1 MPLVESQPDA
11 LARTYAASLY
21 ELSEARAGKAGVEEC
36 LGELE
41 EILELARGNPKFS
54 EFMSSRS
61 VAAEARGRSLDK
73 IFRGVVSDT
82 TVKFLQLLNT
92 KGRLAH
98 LPAIVQAFDN
108 IVQSKLGRVEV
119 DAFTAEPMSSD
130 DLVRLREHLQRS
142 LSREVVIHT
151 YTEPSMIGGIKLKIG
166 DQLVDA
172 SVATRLRRMRDQL
185 DGQGL
190 SRLRTKFDSIMGS

>member
-41 EILELARGNPKFS
+41 EILDLARGNAKFS

-61 VAAEARGRSLDK
+61 VAAEARGRSIDK

-82 TVKFLQLLNT
+82 TVKFLQVLNK
-92 KGRLAH
+92 KGRMSH

-119 DAFTAEPMSSD
+119 DAYTAEPLSAEGSE
-130 DLVRLREHLQRS
+130 RLRDQLARA
-142 LSREVVIHT
+142 LSREVVIHA
-151 YTEPSMIGGIKLKIG
+151 YTEPAMIGGVKLRIG

-172 SVATRLRRMRDQL
+172 SVATRLRRMKDQL
-185 DGQGL
+185 EGQGL

>member
-41 EILELARGNPKFS
+41 EILDLARGNARFS

-61 VAAEARGRSLDK
+61 VAAEARGRSIDK

-82 TVKFLQLLNT
+82 TVKFLQVLNK
-92 KGRLAH
+92 KGRMSH

-119 DAFTAEPMSSD
+119 DAYTAEPLSAEGSE
-130 DLVRLREHLQRS
+130 RLRDQLARA
-142 LSREVVIHT
+142 LSREVVIHA
-151 YTEPSMIGGIKLKIG
+151 YTEPAMIGGVKLRIG

-172 SVATRLRRMRDQL
+172 SVATRLRRMKDQL
-185 DGQGL
+185 EGQGL

>member
-1 MPLVESQPDA
+1 
-11 LARTYAASLY
+11 LY
-21 ELSEARAGKAGVEEC
+21 ELSEARAGKASVEEC

-41 EILELARGNPKFS
+41 EILDLARGNAKFS

-61 VAAEARGRSLDK
+61 VAAEARGRSIDK

-82 TVKFLQLLNT
+82 TVKFLQVLNK
-92 KGRLAH
+92 KGRMSH

-119 DAFTAEPMSSD
+119 DAYTAEPLSAEGSE
-130 DLVRLREHLQRS
+130 RLRDQLARA
-142 LSREVVIHT
+142 LSREVVIHA
-151 YTEPSMIGGIKLKIG
+151 YTEPAMIGGVKLRIG

-172 SVATRLRRMRDQL
+172 SVATRLRRMKDQL
-185 DGQGL
+185 EGQGL

>member
-41 EILELARGNPKFS
+41 EILDLARGNAKFS

-61 VAAEARGRSLDK
+61 VAAEARGRSIDK

-82 TVKFLQLLNT
+82 TVKFLQVLNK
-92 KGRLAH
+92 KGRMSH

-119 DAFTAEPMSSD
+119 DAYTAEPLSAEGSE
-130 DLVRLREHLQRS
+130 RLRDQLARA
-142 LSREVVIHT
+142 LSREVVIHA
-151 YTEPSMIGGIKLKIG
+151 YTEPTMIGGVKLRIG

-172 SVATRLRRMRDQL
+172 SVATRLRRMKDQL
-185 DGQGL
+185 EGQGL

>member
-36 LGELE
+36 LGELQ
-41 EILELARGNPKFS
+41 EILDLARGNAKFS

-73 IFRGVVSDT
+73 IFRGTVSDT
-82 TVKFLQLLNT
+82 TVKFLQVLNK
-92 KGRLAH
+92 KGRMSH

-119 DAFTAEPMSSD
+119 DAYTAEPMTD
-130 DLVRLREHLQRS
+130 DGKERLRDQLARA
-142 LSREVVIHT
+142 LSRDVVIHP
-151 YTEPSMIGGIKLKIG
+151 YTEPAMIGGVKLRIG

-172 SVATRLRRMRDQL
+172 SVATRLRRMKDQL
-185 DGQGL
+185 GTQGL
-190 SRLRTKFDSIMGS
+190 SRLRAKIDSIMGN

>member
-21 ELSEARAGKAGVEEC
+21 ELSEARDGKSGVEEC

-41 EILELARGNPKFS
+41 EILDLARGNPRFS

-61 VAAEARGRSLDK
+61 VAAEARGRSIDK

-82 TVKFLQLLNT
+82 TVKFLQVLNK
-92 KGRLAH
+92 KGRMSH

-108 IVQSKLGRVEV
+108 IVQSKLGRIEV
-119 DAFTAEPMSSD
+119 DAYTAAALSAEGSE
-130 DLVRLREHLQRS
+130 RLRDQLARA
-142 LSREVVIHT
+142 LSREVVIHA
-151 YTEPSMIGGIKLKIG
+151 YTEPAMIGGVKLRIG

-172 SVATRLRRMRDQL
+172 SVATRLRRMKDQL
-185 DGQGL
+185 EGQGL
-190 SRLRTKFDSIMGS
+190 SRLRTKFDSIMGG

>member
-21 ELSEARAGKAGVEEC
+21 ELCEARAGKAGVEEC

-41 EILELARGNPKFS
+41 EILDLARGNARFS

-61 VAAEARGRSLDK
+61 VAAAARGRSLDK
-73 IFRGVVSDT
+73 IFRGTVSDT
-82 TVKFLQLLNT
+82 TVKFLQVLNK
-92 KGRLAH
+92 KGRMSH

-119 DAFTAEPMSSD
+119 DAYTAEPMT
-130 DLVRLREHLQRS
+130 VEGKERLRDQLARA
-142 LSREVVIHT
+142 LSRDVVIHP
-151 YTEPSMIGGIKLKIG
+151 YTEPAMIGGVKLRIG

-172 SVATRLRRMRDQL
+172 SVATRLRRMKDQL
-185 DGQGL
+185 GTQGL
-190 SRLRTKFDSIMGS
+190 SRLRAKIDSIMGN